1 MLIRLLRLVL
11 IPPLFLGVTV
21 LVIVGL
27 KDLDLLVVIIPKL
40 IVAVVLI
47 GITMFIVRR
56 LFFLK

>member
-40 IVAVVLI
+40 IVAVVFI

-56 LFFLK
+56 LFFSK